1 MADKKREKKKKQTV
15 PRRGNNEGSVYQRS
29 DGKWVA
35 SVTVGYDRDGKRVRK
50 VFYGMTRTDV
60 VIKMTSILNEKLQ
73 GGHASVQN
81 DNLQVLMSEWMTTFK
96 KAEVSARTF
105 ESDLIRARIH
115 IYPAIGDKKLND
127 ITANTIQALLNNMT
141 FDGYSLATVRKV
153 KFLLNQFFN
162 YAKRSKFVMDNPV
175 ADCIVKSSAEHKEHK
190 TEQYKAIP
198 IEAREKFIEV
208 IGKSETL
215 KPICMTCLFA
225 GLRIGEALAIKWK
238 DIDFKNK
245 IINVD
250 NAITE
255 IPVIDKHNKVVDR
268 KTVISDTKTAASVRE
283 VPIPDVL
290 LPILKEWREIRK
302 KRQEETGISFVGR
315 EDIVFSTNEGTLRTY
330 YGTRAMFIRLMKEN
344 GLESYHF
351 HFHTLRHTYGTML
364 FEMQENPKVIQ
375 MLMGH
380 RNVTTTIQTY
390 NSVDRSFF
398 KRATDKLERQFK
410 KR

>member
-1 MADKKREKKKKQTV
+1 MAEKKSFKKKKKDS
-15 PRRGNNEGSVYQRS
+15 RRGNNEGSIYQRA

-35 SVTVGYDRDGKRVRK
+35 SVTLGYDNEGKRIRK
-50 VFYGMTRTDV
+50 VFYGATRTDV
-60 VIKMTSILNEKLQ
+60 AIKMTAVLNEKLQ

-81 DNLQVLMSEWMTTFK
+81 DNLQVLMAEWLRMFK
-96 KAEVSARTF
+96 KAEVSARTY
-105 ESDLIRARIH
+105 EADLIRARIH
-115 IYPAIGDKKLND
+115 IYPQIGDKKLRD

-141 FDGYSLATVRKV
+141 YNGYALATVRKV
-153 KFLLNQFFN
+153 KFLLNQFFT
-162 YAKRSKFVMDNPV
+162 YAKKSKFVNDNPV
-175 ADCIVKSSAEHKEHK
+175 ADCIVKSNAEHKEQK
-190 TEQYKAIP
+190 TEKYKAIP
-198 IEAREKFIEV
+198 IEAREKIIET
-208 IGKSETL
+208 IGKSELL

-225 GLRIGEALAIKWK
+225 GLRIGETLALKWK

-255 IPVIDKHNKVVDR
+255 IPTIDKHNKVVER

-283 VPIPDVL
+283 VPIPDIL

-302 KRQEETGISFVGR
+302 KRQKETGISFVAP

-330 YGTRAMFIRLMKEN
+330 YGTRAMFNRLMKEN
-344 GLESYHF
+344 GLEQYHF

-364 FEMQENPKVIQ
+364 FEMQENPKIIQ

-390 NSVDRSFF
+390 NSVDRTFF
-398 KRATDKLERQFK
+398 KQATDKLEKQFK
-410 KR
+410 KN